1 MVRLGGFSVQILSNG
16 EYIDEDI
23 RNYVALQHKSEYK
36 LVLKNHGDTKC
47 DAEVKMD
54 GESIGMY
61 RIEPLSSMMLE
72 RPSKEAKK
80 FTFVKSDSDIAK
92 STGASEKAPT
102 NGLIQVTFKPERQKK
117 PQSYSYSSQS
127 SSSSSSSFGGQS
139 RGGDTLGTF
148 GATKSR
154 MKKKC
159 SVSDFDDEDDEDE
172 CMHLES
178 VVQEKKKYDAGVTV
192 LGSASSQKFNDVPS
206 IKDVDLSRI
215 AVISLRL
222 VLLKEEPIYT
232 PFHTKIPPPVN

>member
-1 MVRLGGFSVQILSNG
+1 MVRLGDFTVQISSHG
-16 EYIDEDI
+16 SYIDEDKQ
-23 RNYVALQHKSEYK
+23 NYVALQHKSEYIVI
-36 LVLKNHGDTKC
+36 LQNHGYSKC

-61 RIEPLSSMMLE
+61 RIDAGSQMLLE

-80 FTFVKSDSDIAK
+80 FTFIKSDSDIAK

-117 PQSYSYSSQS
+117 MQTRLQTYSSSASSQS
-127 SSSSSSSFGGQS
+127 TSFHLSGNS
-139 RGGDTLGTF
+139 TF
-148 GATKSR
+148 GPIKSR

-159 SVSDFDDEDDEDE
+159 DVSDFDDEDDEDE
-172 CMHLES
+172 CLNES
-178 VVQEKKKYDAGVTV
+178 TVQEKSKGLKIYDAGVTV

-206 IKDVDLSRI
+206 IKDVDLSRV
-215 AVISLRL
+215 ATISLRL

-232 PFHTKIPPPVN
+232 PLHTKIPPPVN